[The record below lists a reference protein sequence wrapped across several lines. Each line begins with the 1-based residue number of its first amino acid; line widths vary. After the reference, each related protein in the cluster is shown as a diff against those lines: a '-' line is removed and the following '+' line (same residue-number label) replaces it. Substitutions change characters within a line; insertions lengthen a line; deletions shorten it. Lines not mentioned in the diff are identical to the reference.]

1 MRRIAGMYTATF
13 VCSSFWL
20 FKKEKL
26 ALAVVVVMVVMV
38 VMVVVIV
45 VIVVRIPVRI
55 HNSSLYV
62 EAAFSP

>member
-1 MRRIAGMYTATF
+1 MYTATF

-26 ALAVVVVMVVMV
+26 ALAVVVMV

-45 VIVVRIPVRI
+45 VIVVCIPVRI

>member
-20 FKKEKL
+20 FKLEKL
-26 ALAVVVVMVVMV
+26 ALAVVVMV

-45 VIVVRIPVRI
+45 VIVVCIPVRI

-62 EAAFSP
+62 EAALSP

>member
-20 FKKEKL
+20 FKLEKL
-26 ALAVVVVMVVMV
+26 ALALAV

-45 VIVVRIPVRI
+45 VIVVCIPVRI